1 MATKSMKIGAAVLGG
16 ALIVGAAVAAGRRSV
31 DSPKKP
37 TANHAATTS
46 TVPGGLVEFRDE
58 KAGWAISY
66 PQTWNRLQSS
76 SADVVL
82 VVSEKPPELNT
93 GGSILARD
101 LTLGAAVDE
110 AKLPAAKEVTDGIV
124 NGEGIQ
130 QLAQPTTVHQGGL
143 PGYFYFYSFK
153 DPTTGQEGVHTH
165 YFLFKGST
173 MISFV
178 FQALPKD
185 SFQGLAHLYDQVVGS
200 FRVIP
205 PGGCGTGPAA
215 RDGRPDR
222 RPPCQSLPS
231 MFLADF
237 SMFRTDARMLAVSP
251 LMPCTRAMTASAR
264 RLMAA
269 MPPPGVI
276 PPAA

>member
-1 MATKSMKIGAAVLGG
+1 MATKSTKVGAAVLGG
-16 ALIVGAAVAAGRRSV
+16 VLVVGIAVVAGRRSV
-31 DSPKKP
+31 DSPKK
-37 TANHAATTS
+37 AAAKALATTTS
-46 TVPGGLVEFRDE
+46 TVPGSLVEFRDD

-66 PQTWNRLQSS
+66 PKSWNRLQAKD
-76 SADVVL
+76 ADIAL

-110 AKLPAAKEVTDGIV
+110 AKLPAAREITDKVV
-124 NGEGIQ
+124 NVEGIQ
-130 QLAQPTTVHQGGL
+130 QLTQPTVVHQGGL

-185 SFQGLAHLYDQVVGS
+185 SFQGLAHLYDEVIGS
-200 FRVIP
+200 FRVLP
-205 PGGCGTGPAA
+205 PGG
-215 RDGRPDR
+215 
-222 RPPCQSLPS
+222 
-231 MFLADF
+231 
-237 SMFRTDARMLAVSP
+237 
-251 LMPCTRAMTASAR
+251 
-264 RLMAA
+264 
-269 MPPPGVI
+269 
-276 PPAA
+276 